1 MKKLTLFLALCTGIL
16 LTSCSDNENTKSVI
30 GLRPIYGTI
39 DDIQDFVKSTDARE
53 LISVGKIYTYQDFL
67 FINEVGSGLHVYNN
81 QDPKNPVAL
90 KFISIPGNVDIAIK
104 NQYIYADLGSGIIT
118 IDMSNLD
125 ELVIT
130 DFSTE
135 YLEENLDVRPPQ
147 HLIDQ
152 LNISGRVYYE
162 CIDRSNGKI
171 ITWEKQEMP
180 QPECYIGN

>member
-1 MKKLTLFLALCTGIL
+1 M
-16 LTSCSDNENTKSVI
+16 
-30 GLRPIYGTI
+30 
-39 DDIQDFVKSTDARE
+39 
-53 LISVGKIYTYQDFL
+53 
-67 FINEVGSGLHVYNN
+67 
-81 QDPKNPVAL
+81 
-90 KFISIPGNVDIAIK
+90 
-104 NQYIYADLGSGIIT
+104 GSGIIT

>member
-1 MKKLTLFLALCTGIL
+1 MKKLTLCLALCTGIL
-16 LTSCSDNENTKSVI
+16 LTSCSDNETTKSVI

-39 DDIQDFVKSTDARE
+39 DDIQNFVKSTDARE
-53 LISVGKIYTYQDFL
+53 LTSVGKIYTYQDFL

-81 QDPKNPVAL
+81 QDPINPVAL

-104 NQYIYADLGSGIIT
+104 NQYIYADMGSGIIT

-147 HLIDQ
+147 HLIAQ